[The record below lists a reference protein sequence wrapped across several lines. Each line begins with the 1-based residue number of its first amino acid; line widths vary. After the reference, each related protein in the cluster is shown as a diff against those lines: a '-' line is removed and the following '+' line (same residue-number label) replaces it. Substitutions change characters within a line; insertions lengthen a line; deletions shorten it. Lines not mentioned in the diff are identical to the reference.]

1 MAKARD
7 LLGTRSQING
17 IFLQKGYT
25 RLSGILSVPLKDSLR
40 VSSSGSSIL
49 KFLGVKPL
57 ARAIGVTCL
66 FWTLPELLA
75 TGIYQVLKEYE
86 RSTQGLTKGITFRE
100 SEIEVA

>member
-57 ARAIGVTCL
+57 AHCFVACNRRHMSVLDVARASCNRDIPG
-66 FWTLPELLA
+66 F
-75 TGIYQVLKEYE
+75 
-86 RSTQGLTKGITFRE
+86 KGI
-100 SEIEVA
+100 